1 MNNFYTKLFCL
12 LFLFVFVPFF
22 AFAYQFTKDLK
33 IGDLNSDIL
42 ELQKILNSDI
52 GTAVSPSG
60 VGSKGNETNYFGNLT
75 KQAVVRFQEKYK
87 NEILAPNGLSYGTGF
102 VGVSTRKK
110 LNSLNFVIST
120 PVSTSVNSGSSV
132 IPAKAGI
139 QSQNLNLDSR
149 DYPRMT
155 NSGSGSSTFYE
166 TSPAEKSK
174 VNSYF
179 GGVLSQYPNQNLS
192 SLRSTLNED
201 VLELFPSFV
210 KSVKIYNVEPY
221 QVKAGQKIVVNGT
234 GFSEKNNVFSF
245 GGVRTEGITCGYS
258 TYCEVVVPNGAS
270 LGTQDISLE
279 NSNGNSRNQ
288 GFSAKVFVTNNP
300 IMPSIITS
308 AVPNQIKESELGA
321 NIIVKGERFAVDE
334 NYIYTPLGS
343 VGPFSSSDGKT
354 ILFSLKEMKD
364 ISKLIERGRL
374 LKTEIIP
381 MPFRVNNEYGSSEAF
396 FINLLINK

>member
-1 MNNFYTKLFCL
+1 MKNFYTKLFCL

-102 VGVSTRKK
+102 VGITTRKK
-110 LNSLNFVIST
+110 LNSLAVSGVSAESALKVAN
-120 PVSTSVNSGSSV
+120 PVKTG
-132 IPAKAGI
+132 AQA
-139 QSQNLNLDSR
+139 LN
-149 DYPRMT
+149 
-155 NSGSGSSTFYE
+155 SSTFYE
-166 TSPAEKSK
+166 TSLAERSK
-174 VNSYF
+174 ANSYF
-179 GGVLSQYPNQNLS
+179 GGILGQFSNQNLS
-192 SLRSTLNED
+192 SLNSSLSKD
-201 VLELFPSFV
+201 ALSLFPSFA
-210 KSVKIYNVEPY
+210 KSVKVYNTEPY
-221 QVKAGQKIVVNGT
+221 QVKSGQKIVVNGT
-234 GFSEKNNVFSF
+234 GFTEKNNIFSF
-245 GGVRTEGITCGYS
+245 GGIRTEGITCGYS
-258 TYCEVVVPNGAS
+258 TYCEVVVPNGAP
-270 LGTQDISLE
+270 LGSQDITLE
-279 NSNGNSRNQ
+279 NSNGNSKNQ
-288 GFSAKVFVTNNP
+288 GFPSKVFVTNNP
-300 IMPSIITS
+300 IMPSIISS

-364 ISKLIERGRL
+364 INKLIERGRL

>member
-1 MNNFYTKLFCL
+1 MKNFYTKLFCL
-12 LFLFVFVPFF
+12 LFLFIFVPFF

-42 ELQKILNSDI
+42 ELQKILNLDI
-52 GTAVSPSG
+52 GTIVSPSG
-60 VGSKGNETNYFGNLT
+60 AGSKGNETNYFGNLT
-75 KQAVVRFQEKYK
+75 KQAIVRFQEKYRD
-87 NEILAPNGLSYGTGF
+87 EILTPNGLAYGTGF
-102 VGVSTRKK
+102 VGMATRKK
-110 LNSLNFVIST
+110 LNSFNFVTTT
-120 PVSTSVNSGSSV
+120 PISTSVNSGSSV
-132 IPAKAGI
+132 LPAPVFT
-139 QSQNLNLDSR
+139 SV
-149 DYPRMT
+149 
-155 NSGSGSSTFYE
+155 NSGVIKSENMGGESNTFYE
-166 TSPAEKSK
+166 TSSAERSK
-174 VNSYF
+174 ANLYF
-179 GGVLSQYPNQNLS
+179 NGVLGQYPSQNLS
-192 SLRSTLNED
+192 SLRSTLNKD

-210 KSVKIYNVEPY
+210 KAVKIYNVEPY
-221 QVKAGQKIVVNGT
+221 QVKPGQKIIVNGT
-234 GFSEKNNVFSF
+234 GFSEKNNIFSF

-288 GFSAKVFVTNNP
+288 GFSAKAFVTNNP

-321 NIIVKGERFAVDE
+321 NIIVKGERFAVGE

-354 ILFSLKEMKD
+354 IVFSLKEMKD
-364 ISKLIERGRL
+364 INKLIERGRL
-374 LKTEIIP
+374 LKTEVIP
-381 MPFRVNNEYGSSEAF
+381 LPFRVNNEYGSSEAF